1 MEEAEYMG
9 IANTIPNEWYTA
21 EEAKEITAKIF
32 YDIMISTAMRSN
44 IVIKDDGD
52 FKQLLEIIAQERNV
66 PITEV
71 LQDIQNVALT
81 VGAVRL
87 FRVKYP
93 DIAEKFPLDEYGN
106 PIYPPLFLAK
116 ILGVDATVADDIING
131 VLKEYSV
138 YLVPSDPTQE

>member
-9 IANTIPNEWYTA
+9 IADTIPNEWYTA

-44 IVIKDDGD
+44 VVIKDNND
-52 FKQLLEIIAQERNV
+52 FQQLLEIIAQERNV

-71 LQDIQNVALT
+71 VQDIQNVALT

-87 FRVKYP
+87 FRIKYAN
-93 DIAEKFPLDEYGN
+93 IAEKFPMDEYGN
-106 PIYPPLFLAK
+106 PIYPPSFLAK
-116 ILGVDATVADDIING
+116 ILGIDVEVAENILGG
-131 VLKEYSV
+131 VLKEYGV
-138 YLVPSDPTQE
+138 YLTQTDSTLE